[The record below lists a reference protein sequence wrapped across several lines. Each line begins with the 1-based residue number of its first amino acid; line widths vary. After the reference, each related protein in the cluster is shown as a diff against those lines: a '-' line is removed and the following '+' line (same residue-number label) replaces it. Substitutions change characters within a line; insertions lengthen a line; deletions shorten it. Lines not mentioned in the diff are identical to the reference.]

1 MLMDVEVILPRMI
14 ELKMECLSNFA
25 KNDWYDW
32 MGIPTFG
39 KVEIHREKK
48 RDSTSNEVMGYKII

>member
-25 KNDWYDW
+25 KNDYD
-32 MGIPTFG
+32 
-39 KVEIHREKK
+39 
-48 RDSTSNEVMGYKII
+48 